1 MQRGGDFLPGIWEN
15 TWIIARIFGNGTFD
29 TQERYH
35 WIAGPVGMHS
45 EMFRENNGRY
55 NLFFIHLFN
64 QSLNIKFKASNNL
77 NLKQRIVA
85 TIDNIQGHFWY
96 CVI

>member
-29 TQERYH
+29 TQKRYH
-35 WIAGPVGMHS
+35 RIAGPIGMHS

-55 NLFFIHLFN
+55 NLFLFYLFN
-64 QSLNIKFKASNNL
+64 QNLNIKYEASQIKQNGCDPRRMWL
-77 NLKQRIVA
+77 LLSHLK
-85 TIDNIQGHFWY
+85 HM
-96 CVI
+96 